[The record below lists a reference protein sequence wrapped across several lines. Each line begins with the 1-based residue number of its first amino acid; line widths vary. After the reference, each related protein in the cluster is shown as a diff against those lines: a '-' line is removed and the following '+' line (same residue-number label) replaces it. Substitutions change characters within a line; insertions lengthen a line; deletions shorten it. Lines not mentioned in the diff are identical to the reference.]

1 MQVRFEIL
9 SILTKFQ
16 YAPEYLRVGSH
27 ALGQCRDGVAIS
39 VFFLLNQVRGV
50 TLQFSLYQPGQ

>member
-16 YAPEYLRVGSH
+16 YALAYLPYTQGKK
-27 ALGQCRDGVAIS
+27 QKCWIS
-39 VFFLLNQVRGV
+39 
-50 TLQFSLYQPGQ
+50 SLEINDYNINLCIFYIKWKKPRISF